1 MALTKKEMQA
11 IRDSFARVRHDM
23 GAQSVFFYEALF
35 RRAPEFRKLFREDI
49 EGQGMKFMTTLE
61 AIIEKLDQQG
71 AVDEEYTNLGRKHA
85 GLGIKA
91 SQFDVMGEALIDT
104 MRNVLDD
111 ELTPELEA
119 TWRKAYALVSEN
131 MIRRGEMAG

>member
-1 MALTKKEMQA
+1 MALTQNELQA
-11 IRDSFARVRHDM
+11 IRDSFGQVRQDM

-61 AIIEKLDQQG
+61 AIIEKLDQEM

-91 SQFDVMGEALIDT
+91 SQFEVMGEALIDT
-104 MRNVLDD
+104 LRNVLGDD
-111 ELTPELEA
+111 LTLELEA
-119 TWRKAYALVSEN
+119 SWRKAYALVSAN